1 MYAITVCVSKEI
13 DTDFVFS
20 SNITFFCKKRH
31 LQYVKFTMLMQW
43 CEGEFLSVNK
53 YLLI

>member
-1 MYAITVCVSKEI
+1 MYAITVCVPKNPKEI

-20 SNITFFCKKRH
+20 SI
-31 LQYVKFTMLMQW
+31 KFTMLMQW